1 MSTIIVFAGGT
12 SVPPTA
18 VDELPDADR
27 VIAADSGY
35 FNAMSLGYKVDTVVG
50 DMDSIGSMSEIAES
64 IEVVRH
70 PVDKDAT
77 DLELAFELAVRDQP
91 RRIVLV
97 GAEGGRFDHELAA
110 VSVICSD
117 RWNVVPEIDWVRSD
131 AISYVIRHTRRIQGD
146 PGDQISLIPV
156 GGDAVGVATTG
167 LKWELNGETL
177 HSGSTRGVSNVFL
190 RTEIMVRLSAGA
202 LLGVIPAQPRHLLD
216 SQ

>member
-1 MSTIIVFAGGT
+1 MSTIIVFAGGN
-12 SVPPTA
+12 SVPQSA
-18 VDELPDADR
+18 VEELPDADR

-35 FNAMSLGYKVDTVVG
+35 LIAAALGYDVDTVVG
-50 DMDSIGSMSEIAES
+50 DMDSIGPMSQLDES

-77 DLELAFELAVRDQP
+77 DLELAFELAVREQP

-97 GAEGGRFDHELAA
+97 GAEGGRFDHEVAA

-146 PGDQISLIPV
+146 PGDHISLIPV
-156 GGDAVGVATTG
+156 GGDAIGVATTG
-167 LKWELNGETL
+167 LKWELKGETL
-177 HSGSTRGVSNVFL
+177 HFGSTRGVSNLLL
-190 RTEIMVRLSAGA
+190 RTEILVRVSSGVV
-202 LLGVIPAQPRHLLD
+202 LGVIPAQPLG
-216 SQ
+216 

>member
-1 MSTIIVFAGGT
+1 VSTIIVFAGGKA
-12 SVPPTA
+12 VARTA
-18 VDELPDADR
+18 VEELPRADR

-35 FNAMSLGYKVDTVVG
+35 LIASSLGYRVDTVVG
-50 DMDSIGSMSEIAES
+50 DMDSIGSTAQIHES
-64 IEVVRH
+64 TEVVRH

-97 GAEGGRFDHELAA
+97 GAEGGRFDHEVAA

-131 AISYVIRHTRRIQGD
+131 AISYVIRHARRIQGD
-146 PGDQISLIPV
+146 PGDLISLIPI
-156 GGDAVGVATTG
+156 GGDATGVVTTG

-177 HSGSTRGVSNVFL
+177 HAGSTRGVSNVLL
-190 RTEIMVRLSAGA
+190 RTEIMVRLSSGV
-202 LLGVIPAQPRHLLD
+202 LVGVIPAQPFD
-216 SQ
+216 